1 MEKQLVAILVH
12 FKLSKQC
19 ILNYAQRVSNMPSIT
34 KIQKMFLFR
43 FSSYKFKKEEE
54 KNYLTNGKIHVVI
67 HDKTKDA
74 HN

>member
-1 MEKQLVAILVH
+1 
-12 FKLSKQC
+12 
-19 ILNYAQRVSNMPSIT
+19 MPSIT
-34 KIQKMFLFR
+34 KIQKVFLFR